1 MDNRKRVKRKRAGRS
16 KTGRVP
22 YKFAWKE
29 GSRLKGKLSPLTFGP
44 IIVKYL
50 KLYKQRLAA
59 EKLLEEATPP
69 DSVLH
74 IAFEWNDALAAH
86 QHRLSQSRHLLR
98 SLDYVFDT
106 PEGELK
112 GRATT
117 ITERNMQPGKYFYSL
132 IQPAE
137 VLKSAREDCENS
149 VRRSA
154 DQLESLMVRCP
165 QVREMVPILD
175 LAIEQMRAA
184 APKPTPSS
192 KTKNKKKAKKK
203 TKKAKKGKQEGTPTN
218 EENLG

>member
-1 MDNRKRVKRKRAGRS
+1 MDTRRRVKSKRAGRG
-16 KTGRVP
+16 KAGRVP

-29 GSRLKGKLSPLTFGP
+29 GSRLKGRLSPLTFGP
-44 IIVKYL
+44 IIVRYL

-69 DSVLH
+69 DSILH
-74 IAFEWNDALAAH
+74 VAFNWDDASAAH
-86 QHRLSQSRHLLR
+86 QHRLAQSRHLLR

-137 VLKSAREDCENS
+137 VLKSAMEDCENS

-175 LAIEQMRAA
+175 LAIKQMREA
-184 APKPTPSS
+184 APKPSPKPAPKS
-192 KTKNKKKAKKK
+192 KTKAKKAE
-203 TKKAKKGKQEGTPTN
+203 KGTGEDEKD
-218 EENLG
+218 LC

>member
-1 MDNRKRVKRKRAGRS
+1 MDKRRRVKSKRAGRG
-16 KTGRVP
+16 TAGRVP

-29 GSRLKGKLSPLTFGP
+29 GSRLKGRLSPLTFGP
-44 IIVKYL
+44 IIVRYL

-69 DSVLH
+69 DSILH
-74 IAFEWNDALAAH
+74 AAFNWDDASAAH
-86 QHRLSQSRHLLR
+86 QHRLAQSRHLLR

-137 VLKSAREDCENS
+137 VLKSAMEDCENS

-175 LAIEQMRAA
+175 LAIKQMREA
-184 APKPTPSS
+184 APKPSPKPAPKS
-192 KTKNKKKAKKK
+192 KTKAKKAE
-203 TKKAKKGKQEGTPTN
+203 KGTGEDEKD
-218 EENLG
+218 LC

>member
-1 MDNRKRVKRKRAGRS
+1 MDKRRRVKNK
-16 KTGRVP
+16 KTGRNKTRRVP

-50 KLYKQRLAA
+50 RLYKQRLAA

-74 IAFEWNDALAAH
+74 VVFEWENASAAH
-86 QHRLSQSRHLLR
+86 QHRLAQSRHLLR

-137 VLKSAREDCENS
+137 VLKIAREECKNA

-165 QVREMVPILD
+165 HVREMIPILD

-184 APKPTPSS
+184 ALKPAPNPKAKNKK
-192 KTKNKKKAKKK
+192 KTKKKAKKD
-203 TKKAKKGKQEGTPTN
+203 KQEGAPAN
-218 EENLG
+218 GEDLS

>member
-1 MDNRKRVKRKRAGRS
+1 MDKRRRVKSKRAGRG
-16 KTGRVP
+16 KAGRVP

-29 GSRLKGKLSPLTFGP
+29 GSRLKGRLSPLTFGP
-44 IIVKYL
+44 IIVRYL

-69 DSVLH
+69 DSILH
-74 IAFEWNDALAAH
+74 VAFNWDDASAAH
-86 QHRLSQSRHLLR
+86 QHRLAQSRHLLR

-137 VLKSAREDCENS
+137 VLKSAMEDCENS

-175 LAIEQMRAA
+175 LAIKQMREA
-184 APKPTPSS
+184 APKPSPKPAPKS
-192 KTKNKKKAKKK
+192 KTTAKKAE
-203 TKKAKKGKQEGTPTN
+203 KGTGEDEKD
-218 EENLG
+218 LC

>member
-1 MDNRKRVKRKRAGRS
+1 MDKRRRVKSKRAGRG
-16 KTGRVP
+16 KAGRVP

-29 GSRLKGKLSPLTFGP
+29 GSRLKGRLSPLTFGP
-44 IIVKYL
+44 IIVRYL

-69 DSVLH
+69 DSILH
-74 IAFEWNDALAAH
+74 VAFNWDDASAAH
-86 QHRLSQSRHLLR
+86 QHRLAQSRHLLR

-137 VLKSAREDCENS
+137 VLKSAMEDCENS

-175 LAIEQMRAA
+175 LAIKQMREA
-184 APKPTPSS
+184 APKPSPKPAPKS
-192 KTKNKKKAKKK
+192 KTKAKKAE
-203 TKKAKKGKQEGTPTN
+203 KGTGEDEKD
-218 EENLG
+218 LC